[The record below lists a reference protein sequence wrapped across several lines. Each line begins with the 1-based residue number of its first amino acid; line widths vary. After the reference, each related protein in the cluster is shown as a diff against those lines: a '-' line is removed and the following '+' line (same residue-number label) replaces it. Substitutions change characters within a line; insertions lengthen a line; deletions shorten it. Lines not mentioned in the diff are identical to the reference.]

1 MPVLI
6 PPEPEYREQLLREVA
21 SFNPASI
28 LEVGCGGGIFLR
40 LATSLDV
47 VLRGIDPDAESVR
60 KLQSEGFSIQTGVAE
75 ALPYPDAA
83 YDLVVFSYT
92 AHHIGNWPAA
102 LTEALRVAR
111 LGVLVLDPWFDAS
124 IPSQSVALA
133 FDRWCKAID
142 RSNGV
147 VHTDCLD
154 AAALLGTLVQ
164 SSGGHS
170 VRYEYLLTMYE
181 LGVSYLQ
188 QAASEQLAKASHP
201 ELWEKEL
208 EEIVRSAHVH
218 GVSDN
223 GAILLVIAK
232 RSDS

>member
-1 MPVLI
+1 M
-6 PPEPEYREQLLREVA
+6 
-21 SFNPASI
+21 
-28 LEVGCGGGIFLR
+28 
-40 LATSLDV
+40 
-47 VLRGIDPDAESVR
+47 
-60 KLQSEGFSIQTGVAE
+60 GVAE

-102 LTEALRVAR
+102 LAEALRVAR
-111 LGVLVLDPWFDAS
+111 LGVLVLDPWFDAK

-142 RSNGV
+142 RSNGL

-154 AAALLGTLVQ
+154 ATALLGSLVHT
-164 SSGGHS
+164 SGTHL
-170 VRYEYLLTMYE
+170 VRYEYLLTLYE
-181 LGVSYLQ
+181 LGVPYLE
-188 QAASEQLAKASHP
+188 QAVSEQLAGAAQP
-201 ELWEKEL
+201 ETWRTESEQIL
-208 EEIVRSAHVH
+208 RRAHAH

-223 GAILLVIAK
+223 GAILLVVSK